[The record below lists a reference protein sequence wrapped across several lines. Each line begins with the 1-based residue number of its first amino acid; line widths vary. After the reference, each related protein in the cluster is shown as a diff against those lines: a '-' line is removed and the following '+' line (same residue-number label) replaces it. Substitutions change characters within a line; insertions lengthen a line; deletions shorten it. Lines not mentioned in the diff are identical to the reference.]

1 MTNKI
6 LSIEMEH
13 ALGMLG
19 LFLML
24 VVARLSNHAYE
35 PQQAAVDR
43 LTSFLA
49 RRVIDG
55 IAAIGWVVDHVPA
68 PSAPHYGARTL
79 QRAR

>member
-1 MTNKI
+1 MTNKV
-6 LSIEMEH
+6 LSIEMGH
-13 ALGMLG
+13 ALGIFG

-24 VVARLSNHAYE
+24 VIGRLANHAYE
-35 PQQAAVDR
+35 PQQTAADR

-55 IAAIGWVVDHVPA
+55 VAAIGWVVDHVPA
-68 PSAPHYGARTL
+68 PSSHYGARTL

>member
-1 MTNKI
+1 MTNKV
-6 LSIEMEH
+6 LSIEMGH
-13 ALGMLG
+13 GLGIFG

-24 VVARLSNHAYE
+24 VIARLANHAYE
-35 PQQAAVDR
+35 PQQTAADR
-43 LTSFLA
+43 LTSFLS

-68 PSAPHYGARTL
+68 PSAPHDGGRTL

>member
-1 MTNKI
+1 MTNKV
-6 LSIEMEH
+6 LSLEMGH
-13 ALGMLG
+13 ALGIFG

-24 VVARLSNHAYE
+24 VIARLANHAYE
-35 PQQAAVDR
+35 TQLTAADR

-55 IAAIGWVVDHVPA
+55 VAAIGWVVDHLPA
-68 PSAPHYGARTL
+68 PSAPRYGVRTL